1 MRNIL
6 IFILI
11 SCSFVAFGQPGV
23 ANVVEENGQRFY
35 QHKVEAGNTLW
46 GLQRMYN
53 VPVDEI
59 LSKNPSLK
67 DGLKVGQVVLIP
79 AGEVESKEMI
89 TEDYKV
95 KKKETLYGLSKKFGI
110 SVDEL
115 IALNPELS
123 QGLKKGQVI
132 KVPGDGIPDKEE
144 EGVVEEEFSESVNPF
159 VIDTITTDGVREEV
173 TISFSDSTVNH
184 TVMAHETMYSISK
197 RFMVTIAD
205 LMKMNNLTST
215 SLHEGQVLIIPVKK
229 ERIEKVDI
237 GTITEE
243 YDPESDAPI
252 DFEVKEEYKVAVL
265 LPFHLDY
272 TSGYSEYLSDM
283 SAQFYMGASSALDT
297 LKKQGLNAKFYF
309 FDTKND
315 SASVMKVLND
325 PKFEGVDLVIGPL
338 ISNNMNL
345 VAEYCKQN
353 KVRMVTPVSSDANL
367 LKDNRLV
374 YASVATNIS
383 LMNGLARYMLQ
394 NNSNDNI
401 ILIKPND
408 AKSLPLYE
416 AFRKTFVETEFS
428 GNRPNLI
435 ETTIDGFNTYI
446 KRGVNTRFVV
456 PTTDRST
463 AMKFM
468 NNLNRSSFRSKADDL
483 FVYGTK
489 EWLNFT
495 DINNVY
501 KNKYNFHFVSSNMD
515 DYYTDLAIDVNRAFR
530 TKYKTDM
537 SKLSM
542 QAYDVVLYYCSAF
555 FLNGKKQHLLMNDF
569 NMVQV
574 SEKDGYENSKIFLIE
589 QEEFELIKSGEFK

>member
-6 IFILI
+6 IFIII
-11 SCSFVAFGQPGV
+11 SCSFVSFGQPGV
-23 ANVVEENGQRFY
+23 ADVVEEDGQRFY

-46 GLQRMYN
+46 GLQRMYD
-53 VPVDEI
+53 VPVDVI

-67 DGLKVGQVVLIP
+67 EGLKVGQIVMIP
-79 AGEVESKEMI
+79 AGKVEPKEVI

-95 KKKETLYGLSKKFGI
+95 KKKETLYGLSRKFEV

-115 IALNPELS
+115 IRLNPELA
-123 QGLKKGQVI
+123 QGLQKGQVI
-132 KVPGDGIPDKEE
+132 KVPGDGIPDVIE
-144 EGVVEEEFSESVNPF
+144 VEEEAVETNNPF
-159 VIDTITTDGVREEV
+159 VVDTITTEGVREEV
-173 TISFSDSTVNH
+173 TISFSDSTVKH

-205 LMKMNNLTST
+205 LMKKNNLTST
-215 SLHEGQVLIIPVKK
+215 SLHEGQVLIIPVKS

-237 GTITEE
+237 GAVVEA
-243 YDPESDAPI
+243 YDPEGDTPLEF
-252 DFEVKEEYKVAVL
+252 DVKDVYSIAVL
-265 LPFHLDY
+265 LPLHLDY
-272 TSGYSEYLSDM
+272 SAGYSEYLSDL
-283 SAQFYMGASSALDT
+283 SAQFYMGAVMALDT
-297 LKKQGLNAKFYF
+297 LKSQGLNAKVYF

-315 SASVMKVLND
+315 SASVAKVLANEI
-325 PKFEGVDLVIGPL
+325 FAGMDLVIGPL
-338 ISNNMNL
+338 MSGNLSL
-345 VAEYCKQN
+345 VADYCKLN
-353 KVRMVTPVSSDANL
+353 KIRMVSPVSSDAGL
-367 LKDNRLV
+367 LMDNRLV
-374 YASVATNIS
+374 YASVASNIS
-383 LMNGLARYMLQ
+383 LMNELARYMLI

-401 ILIKPND
+401 VLIKPND

-416 AFRKTFVETEFS
+416 AFRKTFVETEFE

-456 PTTDRST
+456 PTIDRST

-501 KNKYNFHFVSSNMD
+501 KNKYNFHYVSSNME
-515 DYYTDLAIDVNRAFR
+515 DYYSDLAIKVNRAYR
-530 TKYKTDM
+530 AEYKTDM
-537 SKLSM
+537 SKFSM
-542 QAYDVVLYYCSAF
+542 QAYDVVLFYCSSF
-555 FLNGKKQHLLMNDF
+555 FLENKKQNLLMNDF
-569 NMVQV
+569 NMKQL
-574 SEKDGYENSKIFLIE
+574 SERDGFENSKIFLIE
-589 QEEFELIKSGEFK
+589 QEDFELIKVGESK

>member
-6 IFILI
+6 IFIII
-11 SCSFVAFGQPGV
+11 SCSFVSFGQPGV
-23 ANVVEENGQRFY
+23 ADVVEEDGQRFY

-46 GLQRMYN
+46 GLQRMYD
-53 VPVDEI
+53 VPVDVI

-67 DGLKVGQVVLIP
+67 EGLKVGQIVMIP
-79 AGEVESKEMI
+79 AGKVEPKEVI

-95 KKKETLYGLSKKFGI
+95 KKKETLYGLSRKFEV

-115 IALNPELS
+115 IRLNPELA
-123 QGLKKGQVI
+123 QGLQKGQVI
-132 KVPGDGIPDKEE
+132 KVPGDGIPDVIE
-144 EGVVEEEFSESVNPF
+144 VEEEAVETNNPF
-159 VIDTITTDGVREEV
+159 VVDTITTEGVREEV
-173 TISFSDSTVNH
+173 TISFSDSTVKH

-205 LMKMNNLTST
+205 LMKKNNLTST
-215 SLHEGQVLIIPVKK
+215 SLHEGQVLIIPVKS

-237 GTITEE
+237 GAVVEA
-243 YDPESDAPI
+243 YDPEGDTPLEF
-252 DFEVKEEYKVAVL
+252 DVKDVYSIAVL
-265 LPFHLDY
+265 LPLHLDY
-272 TSGYSEYLSDM
+272 SAGYSEYLSDL
-283 SAQFYMGASSALDT
+283 SAQFYMGAVMALDT
-297 LKKQGLNAKFYF
+297 LKSQGLNAKVYF

-315 SASVMKVLND
+315 SASVAKVLANEN
-325 PKFEGVDLVIGPL
+325 FAGMDLVIGPL
-338 ISNNMNL
+338 MSGNLSL
-345 VAEYCKQN
+345 VADYCKLN
-353 KVRMVTPVSSDANL
+353 KIRMVSPVSSDAGL
-367 LKDNRLV
+367 LMDNRLV
-374 YASVATNIS
+374 YASVASNIS
-383 LMNGLARYMLQ
+383 LMNELARYMLI

-401 ILIKPND
+401 VLIKPND

-416 AFRKTFVETEFS
+416 AFRKTFVETEFE

-456 PTTDRST
+456 PTIDRST

-501 KNKYNFHFVSSNMD
+501 KNKYNFHYVSSNME
-515 DYYTDLAIDVNRAFR
+515 DYYSDLAIKVNRAYR
-530 TKYKTDM
+530 AEYKTDM
-537 SKLSM
+537 SKFSM
-542 QAYDVVLYYCSAF
+542 QAYDVVLFYCSSF
-555 FLNGKKQHLLMNDF
+555 FLENKKQNLLMNDF
-569 NMVQV
+569 NMKQL
-574 SEKDGYENSKIFLIE
+574 SERDGFENSKIFLIE
-589 QEEFELIKSGEFK
+589 QEDFELIKVGESK